1 MKNTL
6 IEPLRALR
14 EYEELRERMRKTE
27 GVLSLTGCVEAQ
39 KAHMIYGLSFDVPVT
54 LVAAEN
60 DLAAKTIFDNLSFYD
75 PLVLYYPAKDL
86 LFYQADVASNLL
98 DQQRMNVM
106 RRLIEQAARRMR

>member
-39 KAHMIYGLSFDVPVT
+39 KAPYFKNYFTVYFKKANELPVESYQDLVDLKGVVRKEEMIYPMIYQRLPRGMKR
-54 LVAAEN
+54 AE
-60 DLAAKTIFDNLSFYD
+60 I
-75 PLVLYYPAKDL
+75 
-86 LFYQADVASNLL
+86 
-98 DQQRMNVM
+98 RG
-106 RRLIEQAARRMR
+106 R